1 MVGSCILV
9 DLKFKWGRHCSVVR
23 SIAHCAVDR
32 GIWLALPYTQRIAY
46 LYTCI
51 ELLRCAAAVGFLVF
65 YIGGDTLAI
74 PIVVFYTYRL

>member
-1 MVGSCILV
+1 MVGSCILL

-51 ELLRCAAAVGFLVF
+51 ELLRCAAAVGFWF
-65 YIGGDTLAI
+65 FTLEAI
-74 PIVVFYTYRL
+74 PWRYR